1 MLSDVDVVFDLI
13 GNDYQRKALQ
23 VLKPGG
29 TLVSSLPQSLPE
41 VVADAVARGIRP
53 AGLFVEADRL
63 GMTALAELA
72 GRGAL
77 VPTIAATF
85 PLEQA
90 GQAQSYRVR
99 TGKVVL
105 TL

>member
-1 MLSDVDVVFDLI
+1 MSAKITLI
-13 GNDYQRKALQ
+13 TGAGSGIGAAL
-23 VLKPGG
+23 
-29 TLVSSLPQSLPE
+29 
-41 VVADAVARGIRP
+41 AI
-53 AGLFVEADRL
+53 EADRL

-85 PLEQA
+85 PLEQV

>member
-1 MLSDVDVVFDLI
+1 
-13 GNDYQRKALQ
+13 
-23 VLKPGG
+23 
-29 TLVSSLPQSLPE
+29 
-41 VVADAVARGIRP
+41 
-53 AGLFVEADRL
+53 
-63 GMTALAELA
+63 MTALAELA

-85 PLEQA
+85 PLEQV